1 MVNGEKWTF
10 TFKKIR
16 AMEFADMLVKNEQL
30 KEIMNKLDFVP
41 SEELMSFYDN
51 KNVKELLLDEYIFS
65 SATISTSIISIYNGK
80 ENIDILNIKSEKW
93 FEMIQF
99 GPDNQLQFR
108 YFRDQLTKFQF
119 PTIEESDEIK
129 N

>member
-30 KEIMNKLDFVP
+30 KEMMNKLDFVP

-65 SATISTSIISIYNGK
+65 SATISTSVISIYNGK
-80 ENIDILNIKSEKW
+80 ENIDISNIKSEKW

>member
-30 KEIMNKLDFVP
+30 KETMNKLDFVP

-80 ENIDILNIKSEKW
+80 ENIDISNIKSEKW

>member
-30 KEIMNKLDFVP
+30 KETMNKLDFVP

-65 SATISTSIISIYNGK
+65 SATISTSVISIYNGK
-80 ENIDILNIKSEKW
+80 ENIDISNIKSEKW

>member
-65 SATISTSIISIYNGK
+65 SATISTSVISIYNGK

-119 PTIEESDEIK
+119 PTTEESDEIK